1 MADLGLEPQSVHVT
15 AFHAAKL
22 APSLKIGEKEDLDVR
37 DRRVAV
43 LGLEEFSERQSEFD
57 FDATHGSDARRRG
70 YAGGGA
76 AAHAGDGRRHQ
87 LPIARARAG
96 TRSRSSCT
104 GRTRARANG
113 MA

>member
-57 FDATHGSDARRRG
+57 FDATHGSDAPETAKLETT
-70 YAGGGA
+70 YFFNASEILTA
-76 AAHAGDGRRHQ
+76 SEA
-87 LPIARARAG
+87 L
-96 TRSRSSCT
+96 
-104 GRTRARANG
+104 
-113 MA
+113 